1 MSDVAVNEDDFA
13 VRLLRRFLALCESP
27 RMQAIVVR
35 RVGRSA
41 GSAGAGRVLYKMI
54 SRLVVNPVARATGV
68 HASAM
73 RTELIASQLVGIAL
87 LRYVVKAEPM
97 ASASVDEVVELAAPA
112 VRAALSG
119 AAAGARPR

>member
-1 MSDVAVNEDDFA
+1 MTEPEPADDFA
-13 VRLLRRFLALCESP
+13 EKLLRRFLALCESP

-35 RVGRSA
+35 RVGRSG

-54 SRLVVNPVARATGV
+54 SRLVVNPVARATGIQT
-68 HASAM
+68 SAM

-112 VRAALSG
+112 VRGALKG
-119 AAAGARPR
+119 